1 MKSSHY
7 VGISFY
13 QGQIQIAEIDHGKKP
28 TLTALSERSTSLDFT
43 HAAAFSPDHP
53 QLHTFVY
60 ELEELFKQNRVHAKT
75 VSFALPTDPV
85 FINVIPVDAALQ
97 GNELTS
103 YVQWEFR
110 QYHPDVPAKDFII
123 TAQSLPHGKKNVKQV
138 FIVAVRKGMV
148 GFLKRATTE
157 LRLQLHLIDVDQ
169 FSSEKA
175 LRVNYP
181 ELMKENTVL
190 FGLRHGRIDASLLL
204 QGEMVDYRAFPSDT
218 PEALKKTVQSYLDY
232 LKQKDGLESPGKII
246 LHGIE
251 ITPQTVSSVQRET
264 AIETEA
270 LDAVRHLTLSKKL
283 YEPYVKESS
292 RFAAA
297 IGLALRTQ

>member
-13 QGQIQIAEIDHGKKP
+13 QGQIQLAEIDHGKKT

-53 QLHTFVY
+53 QLFTFVY
-60 ELEELFKQNRVHAKT
+60 ELEELFKQNRVHTKT
-75 VSFALPTDPV
+75 ISFALPTDPV
-85 FINVIPVDAALQ
+85 FINVIPADATLQ

-103 YVQWEFR
+103 YVHWEFE
-110 QYHPDVPAKDFII
+110 QYHPAVPAKEFII
-123 TAQSLPHGKKNVKQV
+123 TAQPLPLGKKNIKQM

-148 GFLKRATTE
+148 AFLKRATSE
-157 LRLQLHLIDVDQ
+157 LRLQLHLIDIDQ

-181 ELMKENTVL
+181 EMMKENVAL
-190 FGLRHGRIDASLLL
+190 FGIRYGRVDASLLK
-204 QGEMVDYRAFPSDT
+204 QGEMVDYRGFALDT
-218 PEALKKTVQSYLDY
+218 PEALKKTILTYLNY
-232 LKQKDGLESPGKII
+232 LKQKDGVATPGRIV

-251 ITPQTVSSVQRET
+251 ITPQTVIAIQRET
-264 AIETEA
+264 AIQTVA
-270 LDAVRHLTLSKKL
+270 LDAVRHLALSKKL
-283 YEPYVKESS
+283 YEPFVKESF